1 MPIIG
6 NFPGGKDPSKG
17 LTATS
22 SDILEG
28 KTAAVNGAVV
38 TGALAPKTTKYG
50 NAPGQI
56 STIELFIFKF
66 NPNYKGRGNL

>member
-1 MPIIG
+1 MAIIA

-22 SDILEG
+22 GDILSG
-28 KTAAVNGAVV
+28 KTAAINGVV
-38 TGALAPKTTKYG
+38 ITGTLIPKQNAHG

-56 STIELFIFKF
+56 STFELFMFAF